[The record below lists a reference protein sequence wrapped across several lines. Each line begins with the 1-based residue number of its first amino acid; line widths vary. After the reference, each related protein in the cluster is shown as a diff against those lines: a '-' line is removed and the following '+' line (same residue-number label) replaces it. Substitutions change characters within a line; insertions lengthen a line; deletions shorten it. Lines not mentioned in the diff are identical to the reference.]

1 MSYATADDLRRRIG
15 KSIYAEIYD
24 GENGEADALA
34 DLESA
39 AAEIDGCLSL
49 RDTVP
54 VTHESAQSLLWDWN
68 LTLAEERA
76 FARPA
81 GATYTEKVKTRV
93 AQVRIYLEMIRNKA
107 FHFASIPEKT
117 SGGADIALVDG
128 PEPVF
133 TRDRMK
139 GY

>member
-1 MSYATADDLRRRIG
+1 MSYATTEDLRRRIG
-15 KSIYAEIYD
+15 KSIYAEIYGGDD
-24 GENGEADALA
+24 GDADALA

-49 RDTVP
+49 RYIVP

-81 GATYTEKVKTRV
+81 GAAYTEKVKTRV
-93 AQVRIYLEMIRNKA
+93 AQVRIYLEMIRNKT
-107 FHFASIPEKT
+107 FHFANIPEKT

-133 TRDRMK
+133 TREKMR